1 MSKNW
6 LQNIDAKEQGRR
18 AKAMTK
24 VLDGVLAV
32 KTELATVRR
41 KNKTYPVVGEGSLA
55 SKILLI
61 GEAPGKN
68 ESLTG
73 KPFCGA
79 SGKLLDKMLAS
90 IKIPREDVYVA
101 NIVKDRPPE
110 NRDPKPS
117 EIEAYAP
124 FLDKQIEILKPE
136 VIAPLGRFSMA
147 YILNRYGKIDPIP
160 AISDAHGQCFEIKT
174 DWGTMKVLPLYHPAV
189 GLYTHSMQDVMFKD
203 FKKIKKLL

>member
-1 MSKNW
+1 M
-6 LQNIDAKEQGRR
+6 E
-18 AKAMTK
+18 KA
-24 VLDGVLAV
+24 LHGVLAI
-32 KTELATVRR
+32 KTELADIRR
-41 KNKTYPVVGEGSLA
+41 KNKTLPVIGEGDLA
-55 SKILLI
+55 AKILFI

-73 KPFCGA
+73 RPFCGA

-90 IKIPREDVYVA
+90 IKIAREDVYIA

-124 FLDKQIEILKPE
+124 FLDKQIEILRPAI
-136 VIAPLGRFSMA
+136 IAPLGRFSMK
-147 YILNRYGKIDPIP
+147 YILTRYGNIDPVP
-160 AISDAHGQCFEIKT
+160 VISKAHGRCFEIKT
-174 DWGTMKVLPLYHPAV
+174 DWGSMNVIPLYHPAV
-189 GLYTHSMQDVMFKD
+189 GLYTNSMQATMFKD

>member
-1 MSKNW
+1 MNKNW
-6 LQNIDAKEQGRR
+6 LQNIDDKEFNKR
-18 AKAMTK
+18 ARAIKK
-24 VLDGVLAV
+24 VLDNVLII
-32 KTELATVRR
+32 KTELADIRR
-41 KNKTYPVVGEGSLA
+41 KNKTHPVIGEGSLA
-55 SKILLI
+55 ANILFI

-90 IKIPREDVYVA
+90 IKIPREDVYIA

-124 FLDKQIEILKPE
+124 FLDQQIGILKPAI
-136 VIAPLGRFSMA
+136 VAPLGRFSMA
-147 YILNRYGKIDPIP
+147 YILKRYGNIEPIP
-160 AISDAHGQCFEIKT
+160 AISSAHGKSFDIKT
-174 DWGTMKVLPLYHPAV
+174 SWGNMTVIPLYHPAV
-189 GLYTHSMQDVMFKD
+189 GLYTNSMQATMFKD
-203 FKKIKKLL
+203 FKKIKRLL